1 MKDEFRKWTGVK
13 TGKITKSLIKKKCIN
28 LQNNFSAKSL
38 RILILEV
45 LTRYVFSKMSQAI
58 QVRFMNAK

>member
-13 TGKITKSLIKKKCIN
+13 TGKITKSLIKRKCII
-28 LQNNFSAKSL
+28 LRNNFFAKSL